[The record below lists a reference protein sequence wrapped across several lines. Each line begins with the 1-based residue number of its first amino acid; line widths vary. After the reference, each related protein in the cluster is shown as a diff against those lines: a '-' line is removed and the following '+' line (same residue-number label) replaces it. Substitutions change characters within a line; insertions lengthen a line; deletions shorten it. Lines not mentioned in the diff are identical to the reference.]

1 MDQKKQKQEQ
11 SRYLTNNIQINLVD
25 VNYRLAK
32 KIVIRKWINDTIIF
46 ERKKLNYIDINFC
59 SDSFL
64 LEINKK
70 HLKHNNL
77 TDIITFDM
85 CENDLITAD
94 IYISIIRVKENAKIN
109 KTKFTQEVH
118 RVIIHG
124 ILHLCGYNDKKP
136 EEIKK
141 IRDKENY
148 YLSLIK

>member
-1 MDQKKQKQEQ
+1 MRKK
-11 SRYLTNNIQINLVD
+11 
-25 VNYRLAK
+25 
-32 KIVIRKWINDTIIF
+32 VIRKWINDTIIY

-64 LEINKK
+64 LKMNKK
-70 HLKHNNL
+70 HLKHNTL

-85 CENDLITAD
+85 CDNGLVTAD
-94 IYISIIRVKENAKIN
+94 IYISITRVKENAKAN
-109 KTKFTQEVH
+109 KTKFVQELH

-136 EEIKK
+136 EEIKI
-141 IRDKENY
+141 IRDKEDF